1 MRKIAF
7 LAIVVLLF
15 VCVSVNAGTLNA
27 GVHLGAL
34 HLAGGAPDGN
44 PITAQ
49 LKYGMAIDSK
59 VGIGNR
65 YRPVYNTYHNDVY
78 NSYSTT
84 YATSYDTYRYE
95 AGSTSTWVS
104 VNADVTG
111 NLSVTTNSWGNPIP

>member
-1 MRKIAF
+1 MRKITF

-15 VCVSVNAGTLNA
+15 ACVSVNAGTLNA
-27 GVHLGAL
+27 GIHLGAL
-34 HLAGGAPDGN
+34 HLCGGAPDGN
-44 PITAQ
+44 PATAQ
-49 LKYGMAIDSK
+49 LKYAMAIDSK
-59 VGIGNR
+59 IGIGNR
-65 YRPVYNTYHNDVY
+65 YKAVYNTYHNEVY

-111 NLSVTTNSWGNPIP
+111 TLSVTTNSWGNPIP